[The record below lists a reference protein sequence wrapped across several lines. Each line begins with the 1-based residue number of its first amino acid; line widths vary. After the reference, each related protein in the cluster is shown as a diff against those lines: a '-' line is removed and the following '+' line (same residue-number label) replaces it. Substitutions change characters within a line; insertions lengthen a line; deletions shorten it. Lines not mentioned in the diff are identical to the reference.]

1 MKTATLGQIFVTM
14 TLLKNRLF
22 VKLFEELHLWA
33 IENIH
38 PNYTLIWMISSIYN
52 EEACR
57 GGLWVKQRHN

>member
-33 IENIH
+33 IEYIH